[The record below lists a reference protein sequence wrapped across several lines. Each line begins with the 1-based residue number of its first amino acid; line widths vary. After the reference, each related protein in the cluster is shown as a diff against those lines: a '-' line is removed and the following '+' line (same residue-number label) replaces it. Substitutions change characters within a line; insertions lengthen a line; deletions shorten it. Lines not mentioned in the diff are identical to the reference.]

1 MSHAPRELPFAPGR
15 RFGPLSYVVQTG
27 YESCGLGERMATYE
41 DRTKGGVSPLDDP
54 HVLSGPFWGEL
65 RVFLAVAKAKSFNRA
80 ADELAMSQPTV
91 SRQVRRLQD
100 VMGAQLV
107 VPTQSGIRL
116 TQQGEELARALLD
129 LDQKLFD
136 LSNDLSAEAR
146 TAEGLVRLCAM
157 DGMVGLFI
165 APKLFELSERF
176 PKIRVQLRSP
186 VSFLNFRENQA
197 DVMIGFAPPNQADI
211 TGKPLGFLHLIPL
224 ASRGYVERYGVPT
237 RTNLS
242 SHFFLQSEYYSPQE
256 PFWDSWHTLMA
267 RGVIAHSSDN
277 SCSYSLM
284 AKAGLGIALLGSYAL
299 ADPEA
304 IPLELGVHIR
314 LPMYA
319 LALTE
324 RLNARPVRVIF
335 DWLSEIFNTSIPWFA
350 PELRLDQLPRD
361 FLAPIAEALV
371 AGPKPGP

>member
-1 MSHAPRELPFAPGR
+1 
-15 RFGPLSYVVQTG
+15 
-27 YESCGLGERMATYE
+27 MATLE
-41 DRTKGGVSPLDDP
+41 DRGKGGGSPLDDP

-80 ADELAMSQPTV
+80 AEELNMSQPTV

-107 VPTQSGIRL
+107 VPTQAGIHL
-116 TQQGEELARALLD
+116 TPQGEELARALLD
-129 LDQKLFD
+129 LDQKLFN

-146 TAEGLVRLCAM
+146 AAEGLVRLAAL
-157 DGMVGLFI
+157 DGMAGLFI
-165 APKLFELSERF
+165 APNLFTLSERF

-186 VSFLNFRENQA
+186 VSFVNFRDNQA
-197 DVMIGFAPPNQADI
+197 DVMVGFAPPNQGDI
-211 TGKPLGFLHLIPL
+211 TGRPLGFLHLIPM
-224 ASRGYVERYGVPT
+224 ASRGYVERYGIPT

-242 SHFFLQSEYYSPQE
+242 AHFFLQSDYYSPQE
-256 PFWDSWHTLMA
+256 PFWDSWHALMA

-304 IPLELGVHIR
+304 IPLELGLHIR
-314 LPMYA
+314 LPLYA

-324 RLNARPVRVIF
+324 RLNAKPVQVIF
-335 DWLSEIFNTSIPWFA
+335 DWLSEMFNPQIPWFA

-361 FLAPIAEALV
+361 YLAPMAERLV
-371 AGPKPGP
+371 AVLKPNP